1 MKPADTVFKR
11 ALDKLNTRTPDEE
24 AFWAEEEAKVL
35 RTVAANL
42 MQENGVVLVG
52 HPSLVEYAIDRA
64 CDEIAPYW
72 TPMFQGEPQRKRGR
86 PPVDYNTRSIYAAA
100 LVMFAGNGV
109 SNSAAAKQAAQF
121 LGEPATKDRCEK
133 NFNAWRRITSQ
144 IVKARGG
151 CQKLRDAFAY
161 SLFTIADDL
170 KSIAAELE
178 AERAAEA
185 LRRKSGRHVTF
196 IGATPNASLPKSK

>member
-24 AFWAEEEAKVL
+24 AFWAEQEAKVL
-35 RTVAANL
+35 RTVATNL

-100 LVMFAGNGV
+100 LVMFAGEGV
-109 SNSAAAKQAAQF
+109 STSAAAKQAAQF

-133 NFNAWRRITSQ
+133 NFNAWRRITSKT
-144 IVKARGG
+144 VHARGG
-151 CQKLRDAFAY
+151 CQKLRDAFVHL
-161 SLFTIADDL
+161 LFRLADDL

-185 LRRKSGRHVTF
+185 LRRKSGRHVSF
-196 IGATPNASLPKSK
+196 IGATPNGSLPKSR